1 MVRDKIKMIYLH
13 HKSIT
18 LAKLALKFIP
28 HTLHRSIIYITGA
41 LIMAATASAYG
52 STACRAQE
60 QCFSEGWEKALTC
73 AQPLYRQ
80 DTLTIC
86 FVGDVMQHAAQIE
99 NARKGPSCYDYS
111 PYFEKIQDRI
121 EAADIA
127 VANLEFTLAG
137 EPYTGYPE
145 FSAPD
150 TLAAHLALCGFDVF
164 LTANNH
170 IYDKGSKGTERT
182 VAALRNLE
190 ERYGIRFTGLAESE
204 EARDAGTPLLIRRKG
219 LKIALVNF
227 TYGTNHATTSHW
239 PKTNY
244 IKETT
249 LLGKAFSKAHEED
262 ADLTIALPHWGKEY
276 VLKHDSAQEEAAE
289 WLSGLGADLI
299 IGTHP
304 HVIQDFDMVGNV
316 PVAYS
321 LGNAVSNM
329 SAANTQMGLLVT
341 ARLVRHGNG
350 DISRLPLEFT
360 YLWCSRPG
368 GYGDSYT
375 ILPVA
380 DYLGKSELWKGG
392 WDYDKMTA
400 TYDRVRAATGIK
412 DGAITEE

>member
-1 MVRDKIKMIYLH
+1 M
-13 HKSIT
+13 HKSIIHI
-18 LAKLALKFIP
+18 A
-28 HTLHRSIIYITGA
+28 GA
-41 LIMAATASAYG
+41 LIMAATAAFTHGGTVCS
-52 STACRAQE
+52 AQE
-60 QCFSEGWEKALTC
+60 QCFRKGWEKALSH
-73 AQPLYRQ
+73 AKPLYRQ

-86 FVGDVMQHAAQIE
+86 FVGDVMLHAAQIE
-99 NARKGPSCYDYS
+99 NARRGPSDFDFS

-170 IYDKGSKGTERT
+170 IYDKGAKGTERT
-182 VAALRNLE
+182 VEALRRLE
-190 ERYGIRFTGLAESE
+190 KRYGIRFTGLAESE
-204 EARDAGTPLLIRRKG
+204 EARNADTPLLIRRKG
-219 LKIALVNF
+219 MKIALVNF
-227 TYGTNHATTSHW
+227 TYGTNRGTTSHW
-239 PKTNY
+239 PRTNY

-249 LLGKAFSKAHEED
+249 FLGKAFSKAQEED
-262 ADLTIALPHWGKEY
+262 ADLTIALPHWGNEY
-276 VLKHDSAQEEAAE
+276 VLRHNSMQEDAAE
-289 WLSGLGADLI
+289 WLIGEGADMI
-299 IGTHP
+299 IGSHP
-304 HVIQDFDMVGNV
+304 HVVQDFAIVGNA

-329 SAANTQMGLLVT
+329 SAANTQIGLLVT

-350 DISRLPLEFT
+350 DVSRLPLEFT

-375 ILPVA
+375 VLPVA
-380 DYLGKSELWKGG
+380 DYLGKRELWKGG

-400 TYDRVRAATGIK
+400 TYERVMEATGIK
-412 DGAITEE
+412 EGYITEE